1 MAVATA
7 IQRSSALEI
16 TPVELSFSHQRMG
29 APQLEVFS
37 LPDTLC
43 RWAWSRKLNPNYKK
57 VKEESKAWLESFH
70 AFPPKAQNAFNR
82 CDFNLLASLAYPDA
96 SAEHLRTGCD
106 LMNLFFV
113 FDEYTDVCDAVEARK
128 LADIVMDA
136 LRNPDLPRPQ
146 NESIVGEITRQF
158 WLLARKTS
166 VKSAQEVFIET
177 FDTYTTS
184 VVEQAEDRVTHHIR
198 DVESYLKVRRD
209 TIGAKPSFA
218 LLHLGSDLPEGF
230 LLNPLV
236 ECITTLT
243 IDLLIIGNDICSYNV
258 EQARG
263 DDAHNMVTI
272 VMNSMSLNLDNAL
285 LWISNL
291 HDILVDWFVETY
303 DTIRAELPMLK
314 ESDAAVAYINGLGNW
329 VRANDCWSFESE
341 RYFGQKGAGIQST
354 RIVEL
359 LPRVC

>member
-1 MAVATA
+1 
-7 IQRSSALEI
+7 
-16 TPVELSFSHQRMG
+16 MG
-29 APQLEVFS
+29 ISQEFR
-37 LPDTLC
+37 LPDTL
-43 RWAWSRKLNPNYKK
+43 RQWPWSRKLNPNYEK
-57 VKEESKAWLESFH
+57 VKAESKAWLESFH

-113 FDEYTDVCDAVEARK
+113 FDEYTDVCDAQEARK
-128 LADIVMDA
+128 LADIVMDT

-146 NESIVGEITRQF
+146 DESIVGEITKQF
-158 WLLARKTS
+158 WLLARESS
-166 VKSAQEVFIET
+166 VQSAQDVFIET
-177 FDTYTTS
+177 FDTYTSS

-198 DVESYLKVRRD
+198 DVESYLEVRRD

-218 LLHLGSDLPEGF
+218 LLHLGSELPTDF
-230 LLNPLV
+230 LSHPLV
-236 ECITTLT
+236 EYITTIT

-263 DDAHNMVTI
+263 DSAHNMVTI
-272 VMNSMSLNLDNAL
+272 VMNSMCLNLDEAL

-291 HDILVDWFVETY
+291 HDILVDLFLETY
-303 DTIRAELPMLK
+303 GVIRRELPMFK
-314 ESDAAVAYINGLGNW
+314 ASDAAASYIDGLGNW

-341 RYFGQKGAGIQST
+341 RYFGQQGVMIQEK

-359 LPRVC
+359 TSYTL

>member
-7 IQRSSALEI
+7 IRGSSVVDI
-16 TPVELSFSHQRMG
+16 TPVETSSWHRKMG
-29 APQLEVFS
+29 ISPIFI

-43 RWAWSRKLNPNYKK
+43 RWRWNRKLNPNYEK
-57 VKEESKAWLESFH
+57 VKAESKAWLESFH

-82 CDFNLLASLAYPDA
+82 CDFNLLASLAYPNA

-113 FDEYTDVCDAVEARK
+113 FDEYTDICDAKEARK

-136 LRNPDLPRPQ
+136 LRSPDLPRPQ
-146 NESIVGEITRQF
+146 DESVVGEITKQF
-158 WLLARKTS
+158 WLLAKKTS
-166 VKSAQEVFIET
+166 IKSAQDVFIET
-177 FDTYTTS
+177 FDNYTTS
-184 VVEQAEDRVTHHIR
+184 VVEQAEDRSTHHIR
-198 DVESYLKVRRD
+198 DVESYLRVRRD

-218 LLHLGSDLPEGF
+218 LLHLGSELPTGF
-230 LLNPLV
+230 LSDPLV
-236 ECITTLT
+236 EYITTIT

-272 VMNSMSLNLDNAL
+272 VMNSMCLNLDEAL
-285 LWISNL
+285 LWISNF
-291 HDILVDWFVETY
+291 HDILVDLFQETY
-303 DTIRAELPMLK
+303 SIIRRELPILNT
-314 ESDAAVAYINGLGNW
+314 SDAAVSYIDGLGNW

-341 RYFGQKGAGIQST
+341 RYFEQKGVMIQST
-354 RIVEL
+354 RTVEL
-359 LPRVC
+359 LPRI